1 MQQWSEA
8 GSFRIPFH
16 SRDQMQTILEK
27 LGCHADRYRN
37 SSVDSI

>member
-1 MQQWSEA
+1 MKLTINKNEA

-27 LGCHADRYRN
+27 LGCQA
-37 SSVDSI
+37 ITIGTQE